1 MLLSVAVVRNPA
13 CFPNVFVGEVQ
24 KIFVLCVSK
33 KAVFGSVVLALQ
45 KKKKKQ
51 TYYSLLMLAQGS
63 MLSSILH
70 SNKLFA
76 GSCMVV
82 WQSFCSS

>member
-1 MLLSVAVVRNPA
+1 MLLSVAVVGNPA

-45 KKKKKQ
+45 KKKANLLLFTHACTRVYALK
-51 TYYSLLMLAQGS
+51 YSA
-63 MLSSILH
+63 
-70 SNKLFA
+70 
-76 GSCMVV
+76 
-82 WQSFCSS
+82 